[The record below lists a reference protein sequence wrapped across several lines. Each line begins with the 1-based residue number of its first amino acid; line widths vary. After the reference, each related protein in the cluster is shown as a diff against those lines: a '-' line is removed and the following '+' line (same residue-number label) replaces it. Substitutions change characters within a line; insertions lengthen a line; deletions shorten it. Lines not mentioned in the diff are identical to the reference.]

1 LPVAATLF
9 DNTPFDDAPAPPKL
23 IGIAR
28 LASESGLLE
37 GKRRVEY
44 RDLET
49 KSYISRCPNPQLPFR
64 WTINPYR
71 GCEFGC
77 KYCYARYTHEF
88 MELRE
93 GSLFET
99 RIFAKQW
106 NAAAFRSELRKL
118 PYGETIAI
126 GTATD
131 PYQPAERRYQIT
143 RRMLEEVA
151 SLSGMRLWITTKS
164 DLVERDIDLLT
175 RIAVHSLIHVNMT
188 ITTMDAKL
196 ARLTEPYAPRP
207 ELRMAAVET
216 LRKAGIAAG
225 VSLSP
230 VLPLINDTEESIDA
244 VVGAASQAGAQWVW
258 HNVLFLRSCARAVF
272 MPFVEAEFPQFI
284 HRYRARYGRSD
295 FIKGPY
301 LDVIRA
307 RVDRSRVRHGLASG
321 EQQRDQRRRE
331 APPRPR
337 PQLDLGFDSEPSVA

>member
-1 LPVAATLF
+1 MPVAALTL
-9 DNTPFDDAPAPPKL
+9 FDDAPLGDAPAPQKL

-28 LASESGLLE
+28 MASESELLE

-44 RDLET
+44 RELEA

-88 MELRE
+88 MELRD

-106 NAAAFRSELRKL
+106 NAALFRSELRKL
-118 PYGETIAI
+118 PYDETIAL

-131 PYQPAERRYQIT
+131 PYQPSERRYQIT
-143 RRMLEEVA
+143 RKMLEEFA
-151 SLSGMRLWITTKS
+151 TLPGMRLWITTKS
-164 DLVERDIDLLT
+164 DLIVRDIDLLT
-175 RIAVHSLIHVNMT
+175 RISAHSLMHVNMT
-188 ITTMDAKL
+188 VTTMDAKL
-196 ARLTEPYAPRP
+196 ARLTEPFAPRP

-216 LRKAGIAAG
+216 LRKAGLTAG

-230 VLPLINDTEESIDA
+230 VLPLINDTEQSIDA
-244 VVGAASQAGAQWVW
+244 VVEAAAKAGAQWVW

-272 MPFVEAEFPQFI
+272 LPFIEQEFPQFI
-284 HRYRARYGRSD
+284 HRSRARYERSD

-307 RVDRSRVRHGLASG
+307 RVDRSRSRHGLASRDH
-321 EQQRDQRRRE
+321 ERQQSSRESAGRRQ
-331 APPRPR
+331 
-337 PQLDLGFDSEPSVA
+337 PQLDFAFDDSAA